1 MSNPKKR
8 TKRNN
13 ELQRTKRLAAAQ
25 LTGCAMVYVSTAEVK
40 MLYSEKHGMYAKVYP
55 AINHALEKI
64 RWPWNAL
71 LAVFCRESN
80 GKLKMVTA
88 QADNT
93 AEYFYSELGEVLSE
107 KHAAL
112 ARECREKM
120 EVFGVGWYAVPRHED
135 IDENHALAAFEQL
148 ECWQS
153 NKHKP
158 LTF

>member
-1 MSNPKKR
+1 MSKSKKR
-8 TKRNN
+8 TKCPTWQRAKRIA
-13 ELQRTKRLAAAQ
+13 ELQLK
-25 LTGCAMVYVSTAEVK
+25 GCAVVYASTMDTK
-40 MLYSEKHGMYAKVYP
+40 LLYSEEHGMFVRERPSMFA
-55 AINHALEKI
+55 ALESV
-64 RWPWNAL
+64 RWPWNVL

-80 GKLKMVTA
+80 GKLKTVTG
-88 QADNT
+88 QGDNGK
-93 AEYFYSELGEVLSE
+93 EFYYFEMGDELSK
-107 KHAAL
+107 KHAEL
-112 ARECREKM
+112 ARECRKKM